1 MLQKGYGKY
10 PYPCTAQD
18 KHPQAMIYEGCTAGH
33 TGWTVDLRDEL
44 CPGRKDTMNT
54 PLNPVL
60 RTALENIIDNITDA
74 ENDTQD
80 NINYSNALPLD
91 TEELTEALRTAKEA
105 LKTARLIAE
114 DLITARHLDQR

>member
-1 MLQKGYGKY
+1 M
-10 PYPCTAQD
+10 T
-18 KHPQAMIYEGCTAGH
+18 
-33 TGWTVDLRDEL
+33 
-44 CPGRKDTMNT
+44 T

-60 RTALENIIDNITDA
+60 RTAIENIIDNITDT

-80 NINYSNALPLD
+80 ASNYSNALPLD

>member
-1 MLQKGYGKY
+1 MK
-10 PYPCTAQD
+10 
-18 KHPQAMIYEGCTAGH
+18 
-33 TGWTVDLRDEL
+33 
-44 CPGRKDTMNT
+44 T

-60 RTALENIIDNITDA
+60 RIALEKIIDEITDA
-74 ENDTQD
+74 ESDTQD

-91 TEELTEALRTAKEA
+91 TDELTEALRTAKEA

>member
-1 MLQKGYGKY
+1 MK
-10 PYPCTAQD
+10 TS
-18 KHPQAMIYEGCTAGH
+18 
-33 TGWTVDLRDEL
+33 
-44 CPGRKDTMNT
+44 
-54 PLNPVL
+54 LNPIL
-60 RTALENIIDNITDA
+60 RAAIQAIINTTTDA

-91 TEELTEALRTAKEA
+91 TDELTEALRTAKEA

>member
-1 MLQKGYGKY
+1 MK
-10 PYPCTAQD
+10 
-18 KHPQAMIYEGCTAGH
+18 
-33 TGWTVDLRDEL
+33 
-44 CPGRKDTMNT
+44 T

-60 RTALENIIDNITDA
+60 RTAIENIIDNITDS

-91 TEELTEALRTAKEA
+91 TDELTEALRTAKES

-114 DLITARHLDQR
+114 ALITARHLDQR

>member
-1 MLQKGYGKY
+1 M
-10 PYPCTAQD
+10 TA
-18 KHPQAMIYEGCTAGH
+18 
-33 TGWTVDLRDEL
+33 
-44 CPGRKDTMNT
+44 

-60 RTALENIIDNITDA
+60 RTAIENIIDNITDT
-74 ENDTQD
+74 ENNTQGAL
-80 NINYSNALPLD
+80 NYSNALPLD

>member
-1 MLQKGYGKY
+1 M
-10 PYPCTAQD
+10 T
-18 KHPQAMIYEGCTAGH
+18 
-33 TGWTVDLRDEL
+33 
-44 CPGRKDTMNT
+44 T

-60 RTALENIIDNITDA
+60 RTAIEKIIDDITDT

-91 TEELTEALRTAKEA
+91 TDELTEALRTAKEA

-114 DLITARHLDQR
+114 ALITARHLDQR